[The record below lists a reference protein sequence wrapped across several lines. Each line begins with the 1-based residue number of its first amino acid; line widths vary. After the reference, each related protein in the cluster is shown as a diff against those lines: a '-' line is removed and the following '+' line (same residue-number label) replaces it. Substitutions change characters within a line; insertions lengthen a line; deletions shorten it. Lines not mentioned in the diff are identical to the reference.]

1 MAAYARPRRFPY
13 WFVALGLKVLVP
25 AWLRIRVEGLD
36 RLPDGPAILCFNHQD
51 WIDPF
56 VMVAALPARPDLV
69 FFGPKEEDMSVGFIN
84 RLITWAGRGIP
95 FNPAQTDLL
104 ATTRSVQAALDAGVR
119 VAIAPEGR
127 IHAGERALL
136 PLNEGVA
143 FFALRARVPVVPVGI
158 TGLGWVRLGRT
169 VRVRVGEPIIP
180 AGPPARLAIRSLT
193 AEIAYAMRAL
203 VADGRD
209 EAPPG
214 PVGRWL
220 TEIFNDWPAG
230 ARPEPLPQGLAPQ
243 APAGLDG
250 T

>member
-127 IHAGERALL
+127 IHAGEQALL
-136 PLNEGVA
+136 PLSEGVA
-143 FFALRARVPVVPVGI
+143 FFALRARCGHCGGKI
-158 TGLGWVRLGRT
+158 TPRYVLV
-169 VRVRVGEPIIP
+169 EF
-180 AGPPARLAIRSLT
+180 
-193 AEIAYAMRAL
+193 L
-203 VADGRD
+203 VALLPVFDL
-209 EAPPG
+209 EAQCPQTG
-214 PVGRWL
+214 CHGCQDL
-220 TEIFNDWPAG
+220 I
-230 ARPEPLPQGLAPQ
+230 AR
-243 APAGLDG
+243 
-250 T
+250 